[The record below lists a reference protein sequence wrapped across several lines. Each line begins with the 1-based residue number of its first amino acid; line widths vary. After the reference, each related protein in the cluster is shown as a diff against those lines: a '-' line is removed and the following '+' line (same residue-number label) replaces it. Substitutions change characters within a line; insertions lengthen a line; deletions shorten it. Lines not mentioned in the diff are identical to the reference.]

1 MIAEREC
8 VIEALR
14 RLKGVESIRCVVF
27 HAQFSRGTHTRD
39 AGPDGGGVCEGKTG
53 QNAGASGFADGPASE
68 VGKRDAGV
76 QETRDLKG
84 MVRDMDGRAGIYDLE
99 ASGLASALFQ
109 MGVASVGVGV
119 QLDGQGGADRQTD
132 RRVQGG
138 AAGGWS
144 RAVTWVREFGV
155 GGMGYEET
163 GGKKQEAVRVW
174 IRTKRRGERFSSGVG
189 QAVKNLLAGE
199 CARELGWLPTANRTQ
214 ASLELHLVLYD
225 GGCLVDVPLLVPSRS
240 SIHGGIPQPGLK
252 SAECWALAKSLDI
265 KSGHVIIDPMCGS
278 GSVLLEA
285 ALFWPQAQYIGLDKE
300 QRQVDRAMANARTVQ
315 SSVHDFRVADV
326 SLPGSIPVD
335 DGGCDGIIC
344 DLPFGKQH
352 GSRQDNTDLYP
363 RALREFARVV
373 TRRMHGVMVL
383 LTG

>member
-119 QLDGQGGADRQTD
+119 QLDGQGGADRQTGVC
-132 RRVQGG
+132 RGVPL
-138 AAGGWS
+138 AAGPVLSRGFESLGSVGWGM
-144 RAVTWVREFGV
+144 RRQV
-155 GGMGYEET
+155 GRN
-163 GGKKQEAVRVW
+163 KKQCV
-174 IRTKRRGERFSSGVG
+174 
-189 QAVKNLLAGE
+189 
-199 CARELGWLPTANRTQ
+199 
-214 ASLELHLVLYD
+214 
-225 GGCLVDVPLLVPSRS
+225 
-240 SIHGGIPQPGLK
+240 
-252 SAECWALAKSLDI
+252 
-265 KSGHVIIDPMCGS
+265 CG
-278 GSVLLEA
+278 
-285 ALFWPQAQYIGLDKE
+285 
-300 QRQVDRAMANARTVQ
+300 
-315 SSVHDFRVADV
+315 
-326 SLPGSIPVD
+326 
-335 DGGCDGIIC
+335 
-344 DLPFGKQH
+344 
-352 GSRQDNTDLYP
+352 
-363 RALREFARVV
+363 
-373 TRRMHGVMVL
+373 
-383 LTG
+383 